1 MDNEALI
8 RLAEQSGLTQCGE
21 TKDGEP
27 QFVGS
32 DDAWER
38 FQTAQDDYESFESD
52 YEEHKIKNYEI

>member
-1 MDNEALI
+1 MDNETKI
-8 RLAEQSGLTQCGE
+8 KLAEQSGLTQCGE
-21 TKDGEP
+21 DESGEI